1 MENCRARFLR
11 INHYARLIPA
21 FTKVPAESPIS
32 QEISMKLILSML
44 FALLV
49 MLAPATAQE
58 LAPDA
63 MVRQVTEDVLTVVRQ
78 DKDIQ
83 SGNTRKAIDLVE
95 TKVLP
100 YFNFQRMTALAV
112 GRDWNKATLEQKKIL
127 TEEFRTLL
135 VRTYSNALTS
145 YKNQTVV
152 YKPSKIPEGETN
164 VVVRTEVVQ
173 PGSKPVQLD
182 YALEKQG
189 NGWKVYD
196 VIVAGVS
203 LVTNYRDTFKQEVNN
218 TGIDGLITLLGNRN
232 KQLAAG
238 KK

>member
-1 MENCRARFLR
+1 MLMKFL
-11 INHYARLIPA
+11 
-21 FTKVPAESPIS
+21 
-32 QEISMKLILSML
+32 LSLL
-44 FALLV
+44 FGLFLF
-49 MLAPATAQE
+49 LPPATAQQ

-63 MVRQVTEDVLTVVRQ
+63 LVRQVTEDVLTVVRQ

-112 GRDWNKATLEQKKIL
+112 GRDWSKATPDQKQRL
-127 TEEFRTLL
+127 SEEFKTLL
-135 VRTYSNALTS
+135 VRTYSNALTA

-152 YKPSKIPEGETN
+152 YKPLRMQPDDRN

-182 YALEKQG
+182 YSLEKQDES
-189 NGWKVYD
+189 WKVYD

-203 LVTNYRDTFKQEVNN
+203 LVTNYRDTFGQEVRNK
-218 TGIDGLITLLGNRN
+218 GIDGLLTMLVERN